1 MPANPAA
8 VQWFAG
14 RNAAFADVRKPNNG
28 SHMPALSDAP
38 IFTVHAELADILQFG
53 KTPVGERRVINILG
67 GRVEGPRLSG
77 RILPGGADWQV
88 IRADGAADI
97 RARYTIESGEG
108 GLVLVS
114 SEGLRHGPPE
124 VLARLARGEAVDPA
138 HYYFRT
144 LMRFE
149 TAHPA
154 LDWMN
159 RILAIAHGARLP
171 NAVRLEVFELL

>member
-1 MPANPAA
+1 MA
-8 VQWFAG
+8 
-14 RNAAFADVRKPNNG
+14 
-28 SHMPALSDAP
+28 ALSQTP
-38 IFTVHAELADILQFG
+38 LFTIHADLADILQFG

-67 GRVEGPRLSG
+67 GRVEGARLRG
-77 RILPGGADWQV
+77 QILPGGADWQI
-88 IRADGAADI
+88 IRPDGAADI
-97 RARYTIESGEG
+97 QARYTIQSESG

-124 VLARLARGEAVDPA
+124 VLAQLARGENVDPA

-149 TAHPA
+149 TADSG

-159 RILAIAHGARLP
+159 RVLAIAHGARLP
-171 NAVRLEVFELL
+171 NAVKLDVFEVL

>member
-1 MPANPAA
+1 MA
-8 VQWFAG
+8 
-14 RNAAFADVRKPNNG
+14 
-28 SHMPALSDAP
+28 ALSPAP
-38 IFTVHAELADILQFG
+38 IFTVHAALAEILPLG
-53 KTPVGERRVINILG
+53 KTPAGERRIINILG
-67 GRVEGPRLSG
+67 GRVEGPRLAG
-77 RILPGGADWQV
+77 QILPGGADWQL

-97 RARYTIESGEG
+97 QARYTIKSDQG

-114 SEGLRHGPPE
+114 SDGLRHGPPD

-138 HYYFRT
+138 LYFFRT

-149 TAHPA
+149 TADPA

-171 NAVRLEVFELL
+171 NAVTLEVFEVL

>member
-1 MPANPAA
+1 
-8 VQWFAG
+8 
-14 RNAAFADVRKPNNG
+14 
-28 SHMPALSDAP
+28 MPALSSAP

-53 KTPVGERRVINILG
+53 NTPAGERRVINILG
-67 GRVEGPRLSG
+67 GRVEGTKLKG
-77 RILPGGADWQV
+77 EILPGGADWQM

-97 RARYTIESGEG
+97 KARYTIRSDDG

-114 SEGLRHGPPE
+114 SEGMRHGPPD
-124 VLARLARGEAVDPA
+124 VIARLAKGEAVDPA
-138 HYYFRT
+138 LYYFRT

-149 TAHPA
+149 TGAPG

-171 NAVRLEVFELL
+171 NAVKLDVYEVL